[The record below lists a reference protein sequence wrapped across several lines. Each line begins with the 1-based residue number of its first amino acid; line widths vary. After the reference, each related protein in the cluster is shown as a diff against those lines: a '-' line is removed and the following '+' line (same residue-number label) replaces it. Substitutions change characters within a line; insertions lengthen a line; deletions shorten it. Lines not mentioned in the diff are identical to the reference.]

1 MSDEDEEYKVL
12 DPLAF
17 LEEYLKKEE
26 APKKRDVAKKKLST
40 LQEMEEM
47 ARKRDDFRQMMNSVV
62 NRPSPMDPVVKPA
75 FDYTSVPPVPME
87 PADRNSDVAYWQE
100 FSQRASNELLK
111 VRQLLVQALEVG
123 DGGARTAMELAE
135 AARQTLQAYR
145 IISDAHRKKIVELED
160 LLARSIQQAKS
171 DGAVELYDGRTLV
184 VHRRGDC
191 HTPDRCTIHNPS
203 DHRLNSAPRA
213 WIRGRMY
220 RVCSH
225 DQKHPDPDDTY
236 FRELAEEGDYQD
248 ADDQKALEHDAKCD
262 GCCDYP

>member
-1 MSDEDEEYKVL
+1 MSDDEEYKVL

-17 LEEYLKKEE
+17 LEEYLKNEE
-26 APKKRDVAKKKLST
+26 APKKRDMAKKKLST

-47 ARKRDDFRQMMNSVV
+47 ARKRDDFRQMMSNVV
-62 NRPSPMDPVVKPA
+62 NGPSPMDPVKIVYDP
-75 FDYTSVPPVPME
+75 TSVPPVLME
-87 PADRNSDVAYWQE
+87 PAERNPDVAHWRGLAE
-100 FSQRASNELLK
+100 KVNDELRE
-111 VRQLLVQALEVG
+111 VRRLLAGALEVG
-123 DGGARTAMELAE
+123 NGGARTAMELAE
-135 AARQTLQAYR
+135 GARQTLQAYR